1 MPLDKDSIQLL
12 NTAVI
17 KSKEKVI
24 NPQYE
29 QRLSEICSLPAIE
42 SINVA
47 ISHLAESQKISK
59 DHAAIQ
65 LVDTIRE
72 LDKIWTDYVLMEGL
86 NSLKNILGTEE
97 TKSNQE
103 QTAHIN

>member
-1 MPLDKDSIQLL
+1 MPFDKESIQLL

-24 NPQYE
+24 NSQYE
-29 QRLSEICSLPAIE
+29 QRLSDVCNRPAIE
-42 SINVA
+42 SINIA
-47 ISHLAESQKISK
+47 IAHLAESQKISK

-72 LDKIWTDYVLMEGL
+72 LDNVWNDYIMMEGL
-86 NSLKNILGTEE
+86 GKLKTVLKADDSSVE
-97 TKSNQE
+97 QE
-103 QTAHIN
+103 QATHLN